1 MVVVDL
7 KLILFL
13 CFLALALSFW
23 LGWVISRRRA
33 LFNEAQLAI
42 WQTFPLGFIL
52 LAASGHVQFAN
63 SSAKRLLQVE
73 DALET
78 TAVYA
83 HLLQKLERDTAVQ
96 HFPLT
101 LPTETTLEVWIGSFA
116 AYRLILLRDVSQQRQ
131 RELDLHLYWSSVSHE
146 LRTPLT
152 SILSHLEISRS
163 ENVPADVQQHSLNIA
178 WQQTKRLN
186 TLIYSTLELGR
197 LRAAAQ
203 LDKIPVDMVLVAEE
217 AVAELI
223 LRAEAEAIGL
233 DFHFTPPIPL
243 VLGNPDKLKQVLIN
257 VLDNA
262 LKYSQPGGLVTVSL
276 EAVTEGVQ
284 CQIVDTGEGIPAQ
297 HLPRLT
303 QQFYRARRDVPGSGL
318 GLAIVDEIVRQHNG
332 RLHIESISEGTQ
344 TGTTITFT
352 LPIIPKS
359 AAKQE

>member
-7 KLILFL
+7 KLILFV

-23 LGWVISRRRA
+23 
-33 LFNEAQLAI
+33 
-42 WQTFPLGFIL
+42 
-52 LAASGHVQFAN
+52 SG
-63 SSAKRLLQVE
+63 STKRLLQVE

-78 TAVYA
+78 TAVFR

-96 HFPLT
+96 HFPLN
-101 LPTETTLEVWIGSFA
+101 LPTETTVEVWIGSFA

-131 RELDLHLYWSSVSHE
+131 REIELHLYWSSVSHE

-197 LRAAAQ
+197 LRALTQ

-223 LRAEAEAIGL
+223 LRAEAEDIGL

-276 EAVTEGVQ
+276 EAVPEGVQ

-318 GLAIVDEIVRQHNG
+318 GLAIVEEIVRQHNG
-332 RLHIESISEGTQ
+332 RLHITNRTEGDNR
-344 TGTTITFT
+344 GTAVSFT
-352 LPIIPKS
+352 LPPLPS
-359 AAKQE
+359 TTTSQ